1 MHHKDIVR
9 LTEKKPVQG
18 LASVLNGVAAV
29 TLMALMIVTCVD
41 VFGRYFFNSP
51 LTGST
56 ELTEMSLAILVFA
69 GFPVI
74 SWRNDHV
81 VVDILDKFVPLSADF
96 FRTVLINVVCAV
108 ALVYI
113 GQNVYKL
120 GLRSLKYGEVS
131 EYLAIPTGWVI
142 VLIAVMCWFS
152 SAMLLTMGNYR
163 AYRIYRATRDA

>member
-1 MHHKDIVR
+1 MHHKDIVT

-18 LASVLNGVAAV
+18 LASVLNGLAAV
-29 TLMALMIVTCVD
+29 TLMALMIITCID
-41 VFGRYFFNSP
+41 VFGRYLFNSP

-81 VVDILDKFVPLSADF
+81 VVDIMDKFVPPTADF
-96 FRTVLINVVCAV
+96 VRAIIINLICAG

-120 GLRSLKYGEVS
+120 GVRSMSYGEVS

-142 VLIAVMCWFS
+142 VVIAVMCWFS
-152 SAMLLTMGNYR
+152 SAMVLTMPW
-163 AYRIYRATRDA
+163 